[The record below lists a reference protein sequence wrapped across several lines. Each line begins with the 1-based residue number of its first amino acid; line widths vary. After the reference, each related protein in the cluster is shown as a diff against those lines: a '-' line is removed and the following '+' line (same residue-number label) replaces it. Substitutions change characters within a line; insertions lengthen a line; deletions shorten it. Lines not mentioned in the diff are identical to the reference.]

1 MPVPAPPTVL
11 VIAPHPDDE
20 VLGCGGS
27 ILLHND
33 AGRVVHVLYLT
44 SGEQGSPHHAA
55 EELRTVREAEASV
68 AARVLGISVSRLHF
82 ARFPDGGIQPADLDQ
97 VAAVVRLL
105 RKVRPDLV
113 YLPHA
118 DDASFDHR
126 AGFELAWRA
135 LGMAG
140 SRNFPEWG
148 TEPHWVPTV
157 LGYEVWAAIGQP
169 VYFEDITAVLDR
181 KLTALACYGSQAAGA
196 KGASQASHV
205 GSAAAHLTGWRGA
218 CTTGGHREAFTVL
231 RLGQAIL

>member
-1 MPVPAPPTVL
+1 MAAPPTVL

-27 ILLHND
+27 ILLHTA

-44 SGEQGSPHHAA
+44 SGERGNPHHTA
-55 EELRTVREAEASV
+55 EELRRVREAEATA
-68 AARVLGISVSRLHF
+68 AARVLGIPVSRLHF
-82 ARFPDGGIQPADLDQ
+82 ARFPDGGILPTALDQ
-97 VAAVVRLL
+97 VAVVMRLL
-105 RKVRPDLV
+105 RKVRPGLV

-118 DDASFDHR
+118 EDASFDHR

-135 LGMAG
+135 FGMAG

-181 KLTALACYGSQAAGA
+181 KLTALACYGSQTAGA
-196 KGASQASHV
+196 KGVGQAGHV
-205 GSAAAHLTGWRGA
+205 GPAAAHLTGWRGA
-218 CTTGGHREAFTVL
+218 STTGGHREAFTVP
-231 RLGQAIL
+231 RLGQVIL

>member
-1 MPVPAPPTVL
+1 MIVPPTVL

-20 VLGCGGS
+20 VLACGGS

-44 SGEQGSPHHAA
+44 SGERGSPYHTAG
-55 EELRTVREAEASV
+55 ELRGAREAEATA
-68 AARVLGISVSRLHF
+68 AARALGIPVSRLHF
-82 ARFPDGGIQPADLDQ
+82 ARFPDGGILPTDLDQ

-105 RKVRPDLV
+105 RDVRPDLV

-118 DDASFDHR
+118 EDASFDHR

-157 LGYEVWAAIGQP
+157 LGYEI
-169 VYFEDITAVLDR
+169 
-181 KLTALACYGSQAAGA
+181 
-196 KGASQASHV
+196 
-205 GSAAAHLTGWRGA
+205 
-218 CTTGGHREAFTVL
+218 
-231 RLGQAIL
+231 

>member
-1 MPVPAPPTVL
+1 MAAPPMVL

-27 ILLHND
+27 ILLHTA

-44 SGEQGSPHHAA
+44 SGERGSPCHTA
-55 EELRTVREAEASV
+55 EALRRVREAEATA
-68 AARVLGISVSRLHF
+68 AARVLGIPVSRLHF
-82 ARFPDGGIQPADLDQ
+82 ARFPDGGILPTDLDQ
-97 VAAVVRLL
+97 VALVVRLL
-105 RKVRPDLV
+105 REMRPDLV

-118 DDASFDHR
+118 EDASFDHR
-126 AGFELAWRA
+126 AGCELAWRA

-157 LGYEVWAAIGQP
+157 LGYEVWAVISQP

-196 KGASQASHV
+196 KGAGQASHV
-205 GSAAAHLTGWRGA
+205 EPAAAHLSGWRGA
-218 CTTGGHREAFTVL
+218 STTGGHREAFTVP
-231 RLGQAIL
+231 RLGQVIL